1 MKKALLLAILSLG
14 LLAASPKKDNI
25 KLVPTAIPSIEKVYI
40 ASKVDTNIASTQSK
54 NARLDQE
61 VTLYTIIESELNGKK
76 VYFGDLDSVEIKD
89 KKIYPKR
96 WDENYGSID
105 IDWFKVESMLGNYP
119 EKADISYK
127 ETKQKWR
134 KWSNKA
140 NAHPSDK
147 RIDLFKGLGTMR
159 FKINIKYNNLAYSTA
174 GKESVDEFGIK
185 KNVHRISFRKDDT
198 EIGWAYAWCNLPYQ
212 WGSRS
217 INDQLPA
224 EQHQTER
231 FIAQDCADLVVG
243 AARFSGKNNLNY
255 TWSNGLESQS
265 NIVTEIEGMDENLN
279 FLNKYG
285 NIIRYGNKRN
295 EVRLGDK
302 LLGQRHVGI
311 LARDSGSRG
320 KPDGILN
327 AYDIMFHTLFDYP
340 QEVYLGEH
348 PPLKILRWK

>member
-14 LLAASPKKDNI
+14 LLAASPKNSAGQ
-25 KLVPTAIPSIEKVYI
+25 TAIPEIKRVYV
-40 ASKVDTNIASTQSK
+40 ASKVGNDMASTESK
-54 NARLDQE
+54 NARSDQN
-61 VTLYTIIESELNGKK
+61 VTLYAVIEAELNRQKI
-76 VYFGDLDSVEIKD
+76 YFGDADSIEINNE
-89 KKIYPKR
+89 KKYLKR
-96 WDENYGSID
+96 WNNDYGDID
-105 IDWFKVESMLGNYP
+105 IDWFKVESLLGNYP

-140 NAHPSDK
+140 NARPSDK

-159 FKINIKYNNLAYSTA
+159 FKINIKYNNSTYSTT

-231 FIAQDCADLVVG
+231 FIAQDCADLIVG

-255 TWSNGLESQS
+255 TWSNGLESKS
-265 NIVTEIEGMDENLN
+265 NIAAEIECVDENLN
-279 FLNKYG
+279 FLNKDG
-285 NIIRYGNKRN
+285 KIIRYGNKRN
-295 EVRLGDK
+295 EVGIGDK
-302 LLGQRHVGI
+302 LLGPRHVGI
-311 LARDSGSRG
+311 LARDSGPRG